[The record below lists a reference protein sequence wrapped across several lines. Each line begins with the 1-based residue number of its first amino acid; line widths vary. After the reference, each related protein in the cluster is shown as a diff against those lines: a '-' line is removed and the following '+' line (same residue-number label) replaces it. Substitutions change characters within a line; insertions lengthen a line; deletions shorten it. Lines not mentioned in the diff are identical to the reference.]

1 MKKQDLKRIAH
12 KIVELEKR
20 AQTEPNFNYADAMEK
35 LIWGLKL
42 NDLLEIDYYI
52 QSEKLLTK

>member
-1 MKKQDLKRIAH
+1 MKKENLKRIAH

-20 AQTEPNFNYADAMEK
+20 AQNEPNFNYAAEMEK
-35 LIWGLKL
+35 LIWGLKID
-42 NDLLEIDYYI
+42 DLLEIDYYI